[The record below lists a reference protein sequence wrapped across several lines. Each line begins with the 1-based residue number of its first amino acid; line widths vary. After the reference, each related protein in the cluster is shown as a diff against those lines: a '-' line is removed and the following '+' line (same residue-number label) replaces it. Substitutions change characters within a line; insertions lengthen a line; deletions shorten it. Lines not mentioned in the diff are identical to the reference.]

1 MKKLIIIIKI
11 SIIPLIGQNIYF
23 VNDLIEKNGTFYNYM
38 NDDLLS
44 GYLYYSYVDEEKS
57 AKKLFVGKIKD
68 GIKSGFWTRYWY
80 NGNKKKEGL
89 YKDSFKDGLWIEWS
103 KNGNKYLEILYS
115 RDSIIHFTN
124 CIKESCN

>member
-80 NGNKKKEGL
+80 NGNKKK
-89 YKDSFKDGLWIEWS
+89 KV
-103 KNGNKYLEILYS
+103 
-115 RDSIIHFTN
+115 
-124 CIKESCN
+124 CIKILLKMDFGLNGLRMEINT